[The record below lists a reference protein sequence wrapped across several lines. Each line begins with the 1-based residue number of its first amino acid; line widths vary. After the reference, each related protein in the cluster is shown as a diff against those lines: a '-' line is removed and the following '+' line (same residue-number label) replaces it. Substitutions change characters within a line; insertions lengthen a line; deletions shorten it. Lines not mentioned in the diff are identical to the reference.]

1 MEIIA
6 TNGQSVK
13 IWMVAFLV
21 LVDQDSQEQ
30 AQSAL
35 ISTNVQM
42 DQIIVTSMLAALI
55 TMVVSHVLVI

>member
-1 MEIIA
+1 MEIIV
-6 TNGQSVK
+6 TNGQSVR
-13 IWMVAFLV
+13 ILMVAFLV
-21 LVDQDSQEQ
+21 LADPDSLEQ

>member
-21 LVDQDSQEQ
+21 LVDQGSQEQ

-55 TMVVSHVLVI
+55 TMVVLHVLVT